1 MLTWTGRG
9 FENRHAINTNVTNNL
24 LTKVTR
30 IIWTQRKSFSTADS
44 PPTKDN
50 TVSRDSANF
59 FVNEKINLEKTKTRI
74 FFSLGGQILNRGQ
87 DFTPQTVTLDFDS
100 ASFNVLVL
108 FGQLASW
115 TIFGVDTKTVD
126 IEVSDEANCW

>member
-1 MLTWTGRG
+1 MSWDSDALRKPS
-9 FENRHAINTNVTNNL
+9 HVSYINVTNNL

-30 IIWTQRKSFSTADS
+30 TIWTQRKSFSTADS

-59 FVNEKINLEKTKTRI
+59 FVSEKINLEKTKARI
-74 FFSLGGQILNRGQ
+74 FFSLRGQ

-100 ASFNVLVL
+100 ASLNVLVL